1 MKIKE
6 IKIANYL
13 GIENIEISDLD
24 EKGAAF
30 TGSPRKG
37 KTSILD
43 AIVQAVA
50 NDSHRDKFVRDEK
63 NPAKIYIKMDNGL
76 EITRS
81 FSADGKK
88 NTDVSVNGLRPKAP
102 ETYLKGLLGEKV
114 VMIDP
119 NIMLL
124 KGKEKEL
131 SEQIINLLPIK
142 VTRAMAMEWVGESP
156 PVDYDLH
163 GLVVCKDIES
173 LYYDNRTEINREIKT
188 TDGRIETIQNKIP
201 EGYDP
206 QEWRDVVLSETFKEI
221 TVATNNNNF
230 RKDAAA
236 LIDGESM
243 EIKELKGKYDSAL
256 LSIDKSVMDE
266 EKETNVEIQE
276 LKKRIEILENQ
287 KTQSAKATNKLKEQE
302 KENYELAVLKR
313 KERTT
318 KAKDFLNNTPE
329 IDVASL
335 EEKSL
340 NVEKMKGHLNSYDEL
355 QSLLADLKKQ
365 KGEAESINKKLQT
378 IRLKPIELLKQ
389 SNLPIGNL
397 SIGDNR
403 NILVN
408 NLPINNL
415 STSEIVELLCDIEIA
430 KTSELQFVCLDKWES
445 LGIDDTEVSDLIKA
459 KFKKAGIQLFYTKVT
474 SGELTISEI

>member
-50 NDSHRDKFVRDEK
+50 NDAHRDKFVRDEK

-81 FSADGKK
+81 FSANGKK
-88 NTDVSVNGLRPKAP
+88 ATDVSINGLRPKAP

-131 SEQIINLLPIK
+131 SEQILNLLPIK

-163 GLVVCKDIES
+163 GLVVCKDIEGR
-173 LYYDNRTEINREIKT
+173 YYANRTEINRETKIIDGGIEAIK
-188 TDGRIETIQNKIP
+188 NKIP
-201 EGYDP
+201 DGYDP

-221 TVATNNNNF
+221 TVATTNNNF
-230 RKDAAA
+230 RNDAFI
-236 LIDGESM
+236 LIDEESKDI
-243 EIKELKGKYDSAL
+243 EELKGKYDSVL

-266 EKETNVEIQE
+266 EKEINAEIQE
-276 LKKRIEILENQ
+276 LEKRIEVLKNQ
-287 KTQSAKATNKLKEQE
+287 KAQATKATNKLKEQE
-302 KENYELAVLKR
+302 KENHKVVVLKR

-318 KAKDFLNNTPE
+318 KAKDFLDSNPE

-340 NVEKMKGHLNSYDEL
+340 NVEKMKGYLNSYDEL
-355 QSLLADLKKQ
+355 QLLFADLEKQ
-365 KGEAESINKKLQT
+365 KEKVESINKKLQT
-378 IRLKPIELLKQ
+378 IRLKPLELLKQ
-389 SNLPIGNL
+389 SNLPIKNL
-397 SIGDNR
+397 SIGENG

-408 NLPINNL
+408 DLPISNL

-445 LGIDDTEVSDLIKA
+445 LGIDDTTISDLIKK
-459 KFKKAGIQLFYTKVT
+459 KFEKAGIQLFYTKVT

>member
-50 NDSHRDKFVRDEK
+50 NDAHRDKFVRDEK

-81 FSADGKK
+81 FSANGKK
-88 NTDVSVNGLRPKAP
+88 ATDVSINGLRPKAP

-131 SEQIINLLPIK
+131 SEQILNLLPIK

-163 GLVVCKDIES
+163 GLVVCKDIEGR
-173 LYYDNRTEINREIKT
+173 YYANRTEINRETKIIDGGIEAIK
-188 TDGRIETIQNKIP
+188 NKIP
-201 EGYDP
+201 DGYDP

-221 TVATNNNNF
+221 TVATTNNNF
-230 RKDAAA
+230 RNDAFI
-236 LIDGESM
+236 LIDEESKDI
-243 EIKELKGKYDSAL
+243 EELKGKYDSVL

-266 EKETNVEIQE
+266 EKEINAEIQE
-276 LKKRIEILENQ
+276 LEKRIEVLKNQ
-287 KTQSAKATNKLKEQE
+287 KAQATKATNKLKEQE
-302 KENYELAVLKR
+302 KENHKVVVLKR

-318 KAKDFLNNTPE
+318 KAKDFLDSNPE

-340 NVEKMKGHLNSYDEL
+340 NVEKMKGYLNSYDEL
-355 QSLLADLKKQ
+355 QLLFADLKKQ
-365 KGEAESINKKLQT
+365 EKKVESINKKLQT
-378 IRLKPIELLKQ
+378 IRLKPLELLKQ
-389 SNLPIGNL
+389 SNLPIENL
-397 SIGDNR
+397 SIGDNG

-408 NLPINNL
+408 DLPISNL

-445 LGIDDTEVSDLIKA
+445 LGIEDSTVSNLIKR
-459 KFKKAGIQLFYTKVT
+459 KFEKAGIQLFYTKVT

>member
-50 NDSHRDKFVRDEK
+50 NDAHRDKFVRDEK

-81 FSADGKK
+81 FSANGKK
-88 NTDVSVNGLRPKAP
+88 ATDVSINGLRPKAP

-131 SEQIINLLPIK
+131 SEQILNLLPIK

-163 GLVVCKDIES
+163 GLVVCKDIEGR
-173 LYYDNRTEINREIKT
+173 YYANRTEINRETKIIDGGIEAIK
-188 TDGRIETIQNKIP
+188 NKIP
-201 EGYDP
+201 DGYDP

-221 TVATNNNNF
+221 TVATTNNNF
-230 RKDAAA
+230 RNDAFI
-236 LIDGESM
+236 LIDEESKDI
-243 EIKELKGKYDSAL
+243 EELKGKYDSVL

-266 EKETNVEIQE
+266 EKEINAEIQE
-276 LKKRIEILENQ
+276 LEKRIEVLKSQ
-287 KTQSAKATNKLKEQE
+287 KTQATKATNKLKEQE
-302 KENYELAVLKR
+302 KENHKVVVLKR

-318 KAKDFLNNTPE
+318 KAKDFLDSNPE

-340 NVEKMKGHLNSYDEL
+340 NVEKMKGYLNSYDEL
-355 QSLLADLKKQ
+355 QLLFADLKKQ
-365 KGEAESINKKLQT
+365 EKKVESINKKLQT
-378 IRLKPIELLKQ
+378 IRLKPLELLKQ
-389 SNLPIGNL
+389 SNLPIENL
-397 SIGDNR
+397 SIGDNG

-408 NLPINNL
+408 DLPISNL

-445 LGIDDTEVSDLIKA
+445 LGIDDTTISDLIKK
-459 KFKKAGIQLFYTKVT
+459 KFEKAGIQLFYTKVT

>member
-1 MKIKE
+1 
-6 IKIANYL
+6 
-13 GIENIEISDLD
+13 
-24 EKGAAF
+24 
-30 TGSPRKG
+30 
-37 KTSILD
+37 
-43 AIVQAVA
+43 
-50 NDSHRDKFVRDEK
+50 
-63 NPAKIYIKMDNGL
+63 
-76 EITRS
+76 
-81 FSADGKK
+81 
-88 NTDVSVNGLRPKAP
+88 
-102 ETYLKGLLGEKV
+102 
-114 VMIDP
+114 
-119 NIMLL
+119 
-124 KGKEKEL
+124 
-131 SEQIINLLPIK
+131 
-142 VTRAMAMEWVGESP
+142 
-156 PVDYDLH
+156 
-163 GLVVCKDIES
+163 
-173 LYYDNRTEINREIKT
+173 
-188 TDGRIETIQNKIP
+188 
-201 EGYDP
+201 
-206 QEWRDVVLSETFKEI
+206 
-221 TVATNNNNF
+221 
-230 RKDAAA
+230 
-236 LIDGESM
+236 
-243 EIKELKGKYDSAL
+243 
-256 LSIDKSVMDE
+256 MDE
-266 EKETNVEIQE
+266 EKEINAEIQE
-276 LKKRIEILENQ
+276 LEKRIEVLKNQ
-287 KTQSAKATNKLKEQE
+287 KAQATKATNKLKEQE